1 MKNQMLDEY
10 EKNYSD
16 SIVGSDRATFIQQ
29 TMLITPSD
37 LSDLKANLAD
47 QTKKFKE
54 LDLILSE

>member
-1 MKNQMLDEY
+1 MLDEY